1 MVSSRAREG
10 VEAGAQRPGGGP
22 GSFLT
27 IGRGWPLADAA
38 GTASGWRGIALTAGG
53 AGVGAGAGAAAF
65 TATAVGAS
73 SAGGGG
79 GFSVSSAQP
88 MPASAKSAAPTAG
101 SQSGVRGSGGGGGWA
116 CAGSDMDRRGIDYET
131 DGGVKQ
137 RGLRPG
143 TRYPLPTVLPRSVLP
158 LLFGLGFSAA
168 ALAPVLVPAVA
179 HAGPLAP
186 LPGTTLVE
194 TATPVAAPSPAERL
208 SRGVVTVEQGGRVVA
223 VGAVLSGDGDG
234 RILTALSPLGTAEL
248 VDVRYADGSVVHAK
262 IGHRDRAWDLALLV
276 PQTGKWVDGLAA
288 SMANPLV
295 ETLEAPVA
303 LHPGRPVVVAAHVR
317 GLVDARAKDG
327 SSVLSSALDVE
338 LQGAVPTLGA
348 PVTDGSGGVVGVFVK
363 ACQATLPV
371 VAPST
376 GAAPLS
382 TPAPAPPPPPP
393 CVPLVVAAPV
403 AAIRDF
409 LSHTPPT
416 AVTPTPGLG
425 INGVPDTESNTH
437 GVRVVAVAPDS
448 PAQKGGLKASEDRT
462 QADLIVAVDGQP
474 VDTPEH
480 LAEIIGRHAI
490 GARVKLLLMLGGK
503 FHETTV
509 VLRAAP

>member
-1 MVSSRAREG
+1 M
-10 VEAGAQRPGGGP
+10 
-22 GSFLT
+22 
-27 IGRGWPLADAA
+27 
-38 GTASGWRGIALTAGG
+38 
-53 AGVGAGAGAAAF
+53 
-65 TATAVGAS
+65 
-73 SAGGGG
+73 
-79 GFSVSSAQP
+79 
-88 MPASAKSAAPTAG
+88 
-101 SQSGVRGSGGGGGWA
+101 
-116 CAGSDMDRRGIDYET
+116 
-131 DGGVKQ
+131 
-137 RGLRPG
+137 
-143 TRYPLPTVLPRSVLP
+143 
-158 LLFGLGFSAA
+158 
-168 ALAPVLVPAVA
+168 
-179 HAGPLAP
+179 
-186 LPGTTLVE
+186 
-194 TATPVAAPSPAERL
+194 
-208 SRGVVTVEQGGRVVA
+208 
-223 VGAVLSGDGDG
+223 
-234 RILTALSPLGTAEL
+234 
-248 VDVRYADGSVVHAK
+248 
-262 IGHRDRAWDLALLV
+262 

-416 AVTPTPGLG
+416 AVTPTPWLG

-448 PAQKGGLKASEDRT
+448 PAQKGGSRRARTARRPTSSSRSTDSRSTPRSTWPRSSGATPSARASSSCSCSGASFTRRPSFFAPRPDRAMT
-462 QADLIVAVDGQP
+462 EGLEKRAKVGPGRTMRLTPPHMGCDHSSHAHGKRP
-474 VDTPEH
+474 VPDS
-480 LAEIIGRHAI
+480 G
-490 GARVKLLLMLGGK
+490 
-503 FHETTV
+503 
-509 VLRAAP
+509 